1 MTTEDSAMR
10 AWELHSAADLLAALR
25 SDGDRVAAFFRAIPE
40 ERFFAGSD
48 TDWSPAH
55 HAEHLA
61 LAHTTVARGLR
72 AGGRLPVH
80 ASGVSRTYVQVRDTY
95 RATLA
100 ATPAAFLRANPFAP
114 TIHTGSGARAV
125 VQRYED
131 AHALLCAAAG
141 SWSETELDARAV
153 SHPLLG
159 PLSMRE
165 MLYFMLYHDAHHAAV
180 VAAKLAPASG
190 T

>member
-1 MTTEDSAMR
+1 MSGESAMR
-10 AWELHSAADLLAALR
+10 AWELRDAADLLAALR
-25 SDGDRVAAFFRAIPE
+25 REGDRIAAFFRSVPE
-40 ERFFAGSD
+40 SRFFVGSD
-48 TDWSPAH
+48 ADWSPAH
-55 HAEHLA
+55 HVEHLA

-72 AGGRLPVH
+72 AGSRLPAH
-80 ASGVSRTYVQVRDTY
+80 ASGVSRSYAQVRDKY

-114 TIHTGSGARAV
+114 TIHTGIGARAV

-141 SWSETELDARAV
+141 TWNESELDTRAV

-180 VAAKLAPASG
+180 VAAKLAAAPGA
-190 T
+190 

>member
-1 MTTEDSAMR
+1 MTTGDSALR
-10 AWELHSAADLLAALR
+10 AWDLRTAAEAIAALR
-25 SDGDRVAAFFRAIPE
+25 NDGSRVAAFFRGVPE
-40 ERFFAGSD
+40 PRFFAGGD
-48 TDWSPAH
+48 ADWGPAH
-55 HAEHLA
+55 HVEHLA

-72 AGGRLPVH
+72 AGSRLPAH
-80 ASGVSRTYVQVRDTY
+80 ASGVSRSYAQVRDAY

-100 ATPAAFLRANPFAP
+100 ATPPSFLRANPFAP
-114 TIHTGSGARAV
+114 TVHTGSGARAV

-131 AHALLCAAAG
+131 AHALLCAAAD

-180 VAAKLAPASG
+180 VAAKLGAAPG
-190 T
+190 